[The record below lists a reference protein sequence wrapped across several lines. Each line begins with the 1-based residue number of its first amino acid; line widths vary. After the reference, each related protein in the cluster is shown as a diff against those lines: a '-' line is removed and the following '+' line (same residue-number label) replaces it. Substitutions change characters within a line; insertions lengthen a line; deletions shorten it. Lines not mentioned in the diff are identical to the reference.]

1 MKPAKLFIITGTSAV
16 GKTSVAQGLIKKAS
30 AKGGSA
36 PAKGGSPMADSGGKH
51 LKRSLTFTD
60 RPQRKGE
67 KNGADYRFITPKDF
81 KNKIKKGEFLEW
93 ADNYGHCYGTN
104 KKEIEKILKSGKN
117 ALVVIDIKGALN
129 IKKSWRAKSVT
140 IFILPESIQ
149 QLKKRFQ
156 KRADTSPKD
165 IAKRL
170 KIAKWELNQ
179 ASACDY
185 LVVNREGRLSE
196 AIKAVLTIVNE

>member
-1 MKPAKLFIITGTSAV
+1 MKKNKLFILTGTSAV
-16 GKTSVAQGLIKKAS
+16 GKTSVALGVLKKSS

-36 PAKGGSPMADSGGKH
+36 SGEKNIQ
-51 LKRSLTFTD
+51 RSLTFTS

-67 KNGADYRFITPKDF
+67 KNGVDYHFIALKNF

-93 ADNYGHCYGTN
+93 ADNYGHYYGTN
-104 KKEIEKILKSGKN
+104 KEEIGKILKSGKN

-129 IKKSWRAKSVT
+129 IKKKWPQSVT
-140 IFILPESIQ
+140 IFILPESVS

-170 KIAKWELNQ
+170 KIAHWELAQ
-179 ASACDY
+179 ASKCDY
-185 LVVNREGRLSE
+185 WVVNRENRLGE
-196 AIKAVLTIVNE
+196 AINAVLAIVG